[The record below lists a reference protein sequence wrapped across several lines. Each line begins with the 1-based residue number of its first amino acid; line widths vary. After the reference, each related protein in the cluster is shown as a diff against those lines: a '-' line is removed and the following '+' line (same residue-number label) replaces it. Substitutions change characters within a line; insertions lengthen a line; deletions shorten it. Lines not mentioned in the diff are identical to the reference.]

1 MGSSSVRLKATM
13 LEDGG
18 RVPAGGVGYEVSA
31 AGRTRAFD
39 IAL

>member
-1 MGSSSVRLKATM
+1 MISLRTK
-13 LEDGG
+13 G
-18 RVPAGGVGYEVSA
+18 RVPAGGVGYEGSA